1 MIVSLPPSKN
11 TSCPLSYFPTFRLL
25 SHGRLLSSSP
35 RPMLFV
41 SKTYAF
47 RPQDLW
53 FWAPRALSDGGKSY
67 GLGD

>member
-1 MIVSLPPSKN
+1 MSLFRPRK
-11 TSCPLSYFPTFRLL
+11 TLHVHFPTFLL
-25 SHGRLLSSSP
+25 SAFVARKVAV
-35 RPMLFV
+35 FV